1 MATTVVSGEYAMV
14 FISPATTTT
23 TWKAVAHATSHT
35 LSIKMAARDTSNKG
49 TANYVTKASGR
60 LDVTGTLTG
69 MYIDND
75 KYNLEDFM
83 TLILARNPVLMIFG
97 KETVQFN
104 GVPDT
109 TTTGLTHFYASG
121 QFIISDLSADFP
133 DQQNSTYTVTFE
145 HYTGFQM
152 NKLITS

>member
-1 MATTVVSGEYAMV
+1 MATTVVSGEYVMV
-14 FISPATTTT
+14 FISPATGST

-35 LSIKMAARDTSNKG
+35 LDIAMAARDTSNKG
-49 TANYVTKASGR
+49 TANYTTSASGR
-60 LDVTGTLTG
+60 LDVSGTIQGL
-69 MYIDND
+69 YIDND

-109 TTTGLTHFYASG
+109 TTSGLTHFYASG
-121 QFIISDLSADFP
+121 QFIITNLSQTQT
-133 DQQNSTYTVTFE
+133 DQQNGTYTVTFK
-145 HYTGFQM
+145 HFTGFQM